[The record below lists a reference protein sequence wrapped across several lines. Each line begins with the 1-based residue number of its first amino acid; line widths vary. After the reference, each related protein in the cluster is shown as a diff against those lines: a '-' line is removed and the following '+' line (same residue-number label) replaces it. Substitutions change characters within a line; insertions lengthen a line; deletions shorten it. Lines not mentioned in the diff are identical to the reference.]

1 MSTLAESAR
10 IEAPVARRRSRPR
23 GAARRRPVAGAVLWI
38 VALGVLLAGVVAI
51 NVAVLQL
58 NVRLD
63 ELGRDRA
70 QLRADAARL
79 ASQLSSAAANA
90 RIEHDAQERLG
101 LVLAD
106 PAATEYV
113 ELRP

>member
-10 IEAPVARRRSRPR
+10 IEAPVARRRSRAHR
-23 GAARRRPVAGAVLWI
+23 AARRRPVAGAVLWI

-79 ASQLSSAAANA
+79 SSRLSSAAANA
-90 RIEHDAQERLG
+90 RIEHDAQERLR

-106 PAATEYV
+106 PTTTEYV